1 MRLNSRPAS
10 SAGDR
15 RDGGRI
21 VELACAGRGPAAGAI
36 AIPIGLLLWSDAASM
51 TVPSISE
58 YSGTVASVSSDPK
71 FGTHMTI
78 RAENGPSPDIFF
90 DGVVLDVRVGDR
102 AAVWAE
108 NQAGGEWGLKFQSD
122 RETWIDPSY
131 GDLTKPVPPRG
142 LFSALALGGG
152 VALVIVGLAGAYR
165 RIAKSSVARPLP
177 VSAGPP
183 TDVGRAGLQAAAISG
198 AEAASAPTSPSPTA
212 VGRAGTIAQIA
223 LALGGVM
230 WVAALMVRATG
241 GLEST
246 TRAGRRWP
254 QLAGHRHT
262 CNRASGCGT
271 GMDPGRSVLLRV
283 FVHGLIGRPL
293 SGQAPVFTYQS
304 VAAHPA

>member
-142 LFSALALGGG
+142 LFSA
-152 VALVIVGLAGAYR
+152 
-165 RIAKSSVARPLP
+165 
-177 VSAGPP
+177 
-183 TDVGRAGLQAAAISG
+183 
-198 AEAASAPTSPSPTA
+198 
-212 VGRAGTIAQIA
+212 IA

-241 GLEST
+241 CYGFFIAGPVWLVTPIPFVVGAVFARSAASKARRAPGGDGRNWPAIATLAIALAAAGL
-246 TRAGRRWP
+246 AWIP
-254 QLAGHRHT
+254 VALFYY
-262 CNRASGCGT
+262 
-271 GMDPGRSVLLRV
+271 V
-283 FVHGLIGRPL
+283 FSCMG
-293 SGQAPVFTYQS
+293 
-304 VAAHPA
+304 